1 MNHVMYSNGLFCIS
15 LVRHYMQE
23 RAHAALW
30 ASPLW
35 HAFQKSFR
43 REHWHVSSLLYVMFR
58 VNLLLSA
65 STLLDSVLKRV
76 LFSRQSKAAVYTTP
90 VQSSATVM
98 QDFLPW
104 TASEGSHGMRNVL
117 TEQVWDLL
125 RWQRKIS
132 NNKSTISIA
141 IFAYSPPPSLSLWPC
156 NVCFFVFLLS
166 CVAGYALWGWS
177 AWSV

>member
-1 MNHVMYSNGLFCIS
+1 MSHVMYSNGLFCIS
-15 LVRHYMQE
+15 LVRHYMQSLPFVT
-23 RAHAALW
+23 RL
-30 ASPLW
+30 P
-35 HAFQKSFR
+35 KSFR

-141 IFAYSPPPSLSLWPC
+141 IFAYSPPLSVTL
-156 NVCFFVFLLS
+156 
-166 CVAGYALWGWS
+166 
-177 AWSV
+177 